1 MEAINV
7 HTLYVCMDHNLYGSS
22 LFLRDTECIELHQ
35 TDILLSIITEV
46 VSASPYDPVCSIV
59 VKEKTF
65 DKVDL

>member
-1 MEAINV
+1 MGRGYLPLII
-7 HTLYVCMDHNLYGSS
+7 LL
-22 LFLRDTECIELHQ
+22 LELHQ

-65 DKVDL
+65 VWNSHTERLLMDELL

>member
-1 MEAINV
+1 MGRGYLPLII
-7 HTLYVCMDHNLYGSS
+7 LL
-22 LFLRDTECIELHQ
+22 LELHQ